1 MKNSTKAKTES
12 QPESDVPKL
21 GAPAV
26 RALTAAGYTR
36 LEQFTKL
43 RVDQIKDLHGV
54 GPNAI
59 NRLRAA
65 LKEKG
70 WSFADEV

>member
-1 MKNSTKAKTES
+1 MKKATKAKPSER
-12 QPESDVPKL
+12 QGSDLPKL
-21 GAPAV
+21 SAPAV
-26 RALTAAGYTR
+26 RAFTAAGYVR
-36 LEQFTKL
+36 LEQFAKL

-59 NRLRAA
+59 NQLRSA

-70 WSFADEV
+70 WSFADEA

>member
-1 MKNSTKAKTES
+1 MKKKTKAKPAAL
-12 QPESDVPKL
+12 QDSDLPKL
-21 GAPAV
+21 SAPAV

-43 RVDQIKDLHGV
+43 RVDQIKNLHGL

-59 NRLRAA
+59 NRLRVA
-65 LKEKG
+65 LSEKG
-70 WSFADEV
+70 WSFADEM